1 MNARTGLC
9 ACGKPGCS
17 DGSDQVAP
25 VREGA
30 HMSGPQH
37 YAEAEWL
44 LTLVAGADVY
54 PPDGGAARV
63 HAATVAV
70 AQVHATLARVA
81 AAVEQIAA
89 RGPGDIDP
97 AWYPVLGWSAGVGE
111 AE

>member
-1 MNARTGLC
+1 MSARTGLC

-37 YAEAEWL
+37 YAEAERL
-44 LTLVAGADVY
+44 LASVAGADVWS
-54 PPDGGAARV
+54 PTGGAARV
-63 HAATVAV
+63 HAATLAE
-70 AQVHATLARVA
+70 AQVHATLALVA
-81 AAVEQIAA
+81 ATADQTAA
-89 RGPGDIDP
+89 RGPGDVDP
-97 AWYPVLGWSAGVGE
+97 SWNPILRGSAGVGE